1 MPLMKLLLL
10 SVTMLTIPFL
20 GISQHTPKQPKAIG
34 LTISLP
40 WVNNYSYYNHH
51 SQNTTSKSGFVG
63 FGASAY
69 FETGEK
75 KFSVNL
81 GFTGDLPAP
90 IGAFDYAK
98 EGTRSNI
105 LSTFVEGIYHKKLVG
120 KLNIIAGV
128 NHIRYRYK
136 FTSYVNTLPSYSI
149 FDNTLGFTIGSE
161 YRFSRKSSIALLYRP
176 AIISLNQKS
185 YRHLI
190 SLDTRFDIKFWKRE

>member
-1 MPLMKLLLL
+1 MKKWL
-10 SVTMLTIPFL
+10 SSVMILSIPFL
-20 GISQHTPKQPKAIG
+20 GISQHTSKQSKAVG
-34 LTISLP
+34 FTISLP

-51 SQNTTSKSGFVG
+51 SQNTSSKSGFVG

-69 FETGEK
+69 FKTGEN

-120 KLNIIAGV
+120 RVNIIAGV
-128 NHIRYRYK
+128 NHVRYRYK
-136 FTSYVNTLPSYSI
+136 FTSYVNTLPSYSK

-161 YRFSRKSSIALLYRP
+161 YRFSRKSSIALLYRQ
-176 AIISLNQKS
+176 AIISLNQKN

-190 SLDTRFDIKFWKRE
+190 SLDARFDISLWN